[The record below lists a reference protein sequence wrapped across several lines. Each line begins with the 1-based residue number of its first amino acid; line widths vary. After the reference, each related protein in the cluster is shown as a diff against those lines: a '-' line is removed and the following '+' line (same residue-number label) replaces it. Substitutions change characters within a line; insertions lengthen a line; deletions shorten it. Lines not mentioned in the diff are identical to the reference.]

1 MKKKLMMS
9 AVLMLCVFSLSACS
23 AAEDVSNMMQGQM
36 EDYIEQEVANRL
48 EEELAKASATSQEQ
62 TVTESAP
69 AEETSIVET
78 SIVETS
84 TVETSTEAVE
94 ETKEETVV
102 AESEIVAVEETVVA
116 TETVAETGE
125 KPSVDMPAEL
135 SDDIYS
141 FQVSVNGTV
150 MQFPMWYSDFEALGF
165 TYTKDAT
172 QTLSSSQYTVGEV
185 WQRDGVKISTEF
197 ANLSMNTK
205 PYTECM
211 VAGINFDNYYLD
223 DVDWEIILPKGIQY
237 GVSTK
242 EDIMAAYGTP
252 SSDYEGSM
260 YYKMTYKYDYYQEIS
275 LYVYNESGVLEEIEI
290 ENMVELEGADNS
302 VNEAVPEIVTKYTA
316 PTAVGD
322 DLYVFNAE
330 IEGHLYT
337 FPCPLSEFL
346 ANGFTIQENN
356 SADAVAAGS
365 FDWVEIRYNNQSIR
379 LIVRNYADYAT
390 IPENCFV
397 KSFETNKN
405 YDPTFDITIPCGIK
419 LGESEDPLKEKLS
432 AFHYEVEE
440 SSSYR
445 YYAVYNP
452 NGSKLD
458 SFEFVVSE
466 GIVTGIEFENDN
478 KPEY

>member
-9 AVLMLCVFSLSACS
+9 AVLMLTTFALSACS
-23 AAEDVSNMMQGQM
+23 ATEDMVKDQM

-48 EEELAKASATSQEQ
+48 EEELAKVSETAKEPVEEASVVETVSAEIPSESQD
-62 TVTESAP
+62 VVL
-69 AEETSIVET
+69 EETAVET
-78 SIVETS
+78 
-84 TVETSTEAVE
+84 TVAAE
-94 ETKEETVV
+94 
-102 AESEIVAVEETVVA
+102 AESET
-116 TETVAETGE
+116 TPAE
-125 KPSVDMPAEL
+125 KADAPSVTMPSEL
-135 SDDIYS
+135 SEDIYS
-141 FQVSVNGTV
+141 FQVSVNGKV
-150 MQFPMWYSDFEALGF
+150 LQFPMWYSDFEAAGF

-185 WQRDGVKISTEF
+185 WTKDDVKVSTEL
-197 ANLSMNTK
+197 ANLSMNTQ
-205 PYTECM
+205 PYTKCM
-211 VAGINFDNYYLD
+211 VAGISFDNYYMKD
-223 DVDWEIILPKGIQY
+223 ADWEIILPKGIQY

-242 EDIMAAYGTP
+242 DDIIAAYGTP

-290 ENMVELEGADNS
+290 ENMTELEGADNS
-302 VNEAVPEIVTKYTA
+302 IDETVPDLVTKYKA
-316 PTAVGD
+316 PAEVGD
-322 DLYVFNAE
+322 DLYTFNAE

-337 FPCPLSEFL
+337 FPCPVSEFL

-356 SADAVAAGS
+356 SATAVGAED
-365 FDWVEIRYNNQSIR
+365 FDWVELRYNNQSIR

-405 YDPTFDITIPCGIK
+405 YDPTFDVTIPCGIK
-419 LGESEDPLKEKLS
+419 LGESEDSLKEKL
-432 AFHYEVEE
+432 AGFHYEVEE
-440 SSSYR
+440 GSSYK
-445 YYAVYNP
+445 YYNVYNP

-466 GIVTGIEFENDN
+466 GIITGIELENDN

>member
-1 MKKKLMMS
+1 MKKKLMIS
-9 AVLMLCVFSLSACS
+9 AVLVLSTFALSACS
-23 AAEDVSNMMQGQM
+23 ATEDMVKGQM

-48 EEELAKASATSQEQ
+48 EEELAKVSETSQEQ
-62 TVTESAP
+62 VAESVPTVESV
-69 AEETSIVET
+69 VE
-78 SIVETS
+78 S
-84 TVETSTEAVE
+84 TVETAVE
-94 ETKEETVV
+94 TIVEESSTVV
-102 AESEIVAVEETVVA
+102 VEETVA
-116 TETVAETGE
+116 IETVVENGN
-125 KPSVDMPAEL
+125 KPSVEMPSEL

-141 FQVSVNGTV
+141 FQVSVNGKV
-150 MQFPMWYSDFEALGF
+150 LQFPMWYSDFEAAGF

-185 WQRDGVKISTEF
+185 WTLDGVKVSTEF
-197 ANLSMNTK
+197 ANLSMNTQ
-205 PYTECM
+205 PYTSCM
-211 VAGINFDNYYLD
+211 VAGISFDNYYMED
-223 DVDWEIILPKGIQY
+223 ANWEIILPKGIQY

-242 EDIMAAYGTP
+242 DDIIAAYGTP

-302 VNEAVPEIVTKYTA
+302 IDETVPELVTKYTA
-316 PTAVGD
+316 PTEVGD
-322 DLYVFNAE
+322 DLYTFNAE

-356 SADAVAAGS
+356 SAQAIAAGS
-365 FDWVEIRYNNQSIR
+365 FDWVELRCNNQSIR

-397 KSFETNKN
+397 KSFETNKD
-405 YDPTFDITIPCGIK
+405 YDPTFDVTIPCGIK
-419 LGESEDPLKEKLS
+419 LGESEDSLKEKIS
-432 AFHYEVEE
+432 AFNCEIEE
-440 SSSYR
+440 SSSYK
-445 YYAVYNP
+445 YYNVYNP

-458 SFEFVVSE
+458 SFEFVVKE